1 VLRARR
7 SASLRLEWWSSALRD
22 GGAAALASGCSAVE
36 ARHLGGRAGLVDEN
50 ELLGIEIKLAVE
62 PGRAGHFHIAA
73 LLLGRMR
80 RLFLSVIR
88 RRLKK
93 RQSVPI
99 PALTLRSFS
108 FVRSSARV
116 MSGVSVTRPRM
127 TSL

>member
-1 VLRARR
+1 MAM
-7 SASLRLEWWSSALRD
+7 RD
-22 GGAAALASGCSAVE
+22 GSAAALASGCSAVE
-36 ARHLGGRAGLVDEN
+36 ARHLGLVDEN

-116 MSGVSVTRPRM
+116 SPASRSRGRG
-127 TSL
+127 